1 MLTHTIYC
9 PKCIS
14 TSITYFQKKII
25 KYVQTQIYFSK
36 MYEHMQH
43 ILFTNNSSNII
54 NHTWFLQNV
63 EAHGSQFDLHTLE
76 DDLKAMED
84 YLFPWKMTSPSISK
98 SKLLGMS
105 HKMTLHFDFK
115 HLKLVQKS
123 ILSLKIGAIFHFKN
137 LNSVGKL
144 ILKALK
150 WAANLILNLKPF
162 KFLKPYGDPW
172 QRYLS

>member
-1 MLTHTIYC
+1 
-9 PKCIS
+9 
-14 TSITYFQKKII
+14 
-25 KYVQTQIYFSK
+25 
-36 MYEHMQH
+36 MYH
-43 ILFTNNSSNII
+43 ILFINNSSNII

-63 EAHGSQFDLHTLE
+63 EAHGSQFSIFIKMTFTH
-76 DDLKAMED
+76 
-84 YLFPWKMTSPSISK
+84 WKMTSNQWKITFSHGSPSISK

-123 ILSLKIGAIFHFKN
+123 ILSLKIGASFHFKN
-137 LNSVGKL
+137 LNSVAKL

-162 KFLKPYGDPW
+162 KILKPYGDPCSILLAPSS
-172 QRYLS
+172 QFNINQCLGHA